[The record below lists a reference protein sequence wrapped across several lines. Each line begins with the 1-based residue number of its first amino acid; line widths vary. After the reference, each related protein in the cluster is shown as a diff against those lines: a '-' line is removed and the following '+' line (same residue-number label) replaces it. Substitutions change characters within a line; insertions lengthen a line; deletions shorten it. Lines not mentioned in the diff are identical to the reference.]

1 MKVDLMDGI
10 DGENGVLGG
19 FVRLVDCM
27 PRYCEEGQTAD
38 HAICRAARVSYD
50 GHETKGRS
58 DSAERGLI
66 RYLMRHRHTS
76 PFEMA
81 EFTFHVKAPIFVARQ
96 WMRHRTG
103 SFNEISARYSV
114 ISDEYHLP
122 IVSEM
127 GVQSTD
133 NKQGRDESGISRA
146 DASAMIFSMQTV
158 MSQAHAQYQHLVGQ
172 GLARE
177 LARTVL
183 PVATY
188 TEFYWKVDLLNL
200 LKFLHLRIDKHAQHE
215 IRVYAQSIAKIVE
228 RIAPWSYDAFSTFWI
243 GAPNISSLEWVT
255 IVNSLT
261 DQQCESILEM
271 LSHDLSKRELA
282 DLKSQFDDL
291 RSDG

>member
-1 MKVDLMDGI
+1 MKVDLMDGVGG
-10 DGENGVLGG
+10 DHFVLDG

-27 PRYCEEGQTAD
+27 PRYCAEGQTAD
-38 HAICRAARVSYD
+38 HAICRSARVSYD
-50 GHETKGRS
+50 GHEAEGRS
-58 DSAERGLI
+58 DIAERGLI

-114 ISDEYHLP
+114 IDEEFHLP
-122 IVSEM
+122 LSSDM
-127 GVQSTD
+127 GTQSTD
-133 NKQGRDESGISRA
+133 NKQGRDKSGMTKNDA
-146 DASAMIFSMQTV
+146 DSMIFAMQTV
-158 MSQAHAQYQHLVGQ
+158 MSQSHAQYQHLVGQ

-200 LKFLHLRIDKHAQHE
+200 LKFLLLRMDKHAQHE
-215 IRVYAQSIAKIVE
+215 IRVYAQSIAQIVE
-228 RIAPWSYDAFSTFWI
+228 RIAPWSYEAFGDYWVGS
-243 GAPNISSLEWVT
+243 PSVSSIEWVT
-255 IVNSLT
+255 IVNALT
-261 DQQCESILEM
+261 DAQCESILSL

-282 DLKSQFDDL
+282 DLKADFDSL
-291 RSDG
+291 RSDT